1 MNSIKSK
8 ISHLTKKGRTVINNI
23 HIQFYLFYYETYHQR
38 MLILKQQQQQAPGAT
53 LTLDDLVLVTIAFD
67 LNFSIIVILSIIIL

>member
-1 MNSIKSK
+1 
-8 ISHLTKKGRTVINNI
+8 
-23 HIQFYLFYYETYHQR
+23 